1 MKWIGIGKKCEGAY
15 CIGDMTYSCMMIV
28 VKVQNAQLSKY
39 VLVIIDDV

>member
-1 MKWIGIGKKCEGAY
+1 MKCIGIGKKCEGAY
-15 CIGDMTYSCMMIV
+15 CIDDMTYSCMIV